1 MKGDGM
7 NGDVKNGE
15 ARLHE
20 LAQRLGAVAAERLD
34 VDATARKVLERLRER
49 PVRRATWIQST
60 WLRIAATV
68 VLVAGAGLGVKSLI
82 PNPESQVPAHLVA
95 DDLRDLS
102 TDELRSLLAAF
113 DQILD
118 ESVAPDSTADLP
130 ELDTQQLRALL
141 REG

>member
-1 MKGDGM
+1 M
-7 NGDVKNGE
+7 NEEKLMQ
-15 ARLHE
+15 A
-20 LAQRLGAVAAERLD
+20 AQQLGARAAERID
-34 VDATARKVLERLRER
+34 VEATARKVVERLREQ
-49 PVRRATWIQST
+49 PVHRTTWIQST

-68 VLVAGAGLGVKSLI
+68 VLVVGAGLGVKSLI
-82 PNPESQVPAHLVA
+82 RNPESRVPAHLVA

-102 TDELRSLLAAF
+102 TDELRSLLTSF

-118 ESVAPDSTADLP
+118 ESVAPDSAADLP